1 MISLRIRAAFAAAAL
16 SVLAVP
22 APAQAHRGP
31 VSPVSATSA
40 AALSLAV
47 RDDGTGAVSQVELL
61 CHPTGG
67 THPQAAAAC
76 AALDAAGG
84 APDRLTPVTGV
95 FCYQLYQP
103 VTASVTG
110 SWLGKPVRWEQTFGN
125 GCELHTRTGPVFR
138 F

>member
-1 MISLRIRAAFAAAAL
+1 MRIRAALAAAAL

-22 APAQAHRGP
+22 APAQAQAQRAQLP
-31 VSPVSATSA
+31 AV
-40 AALSLAV
+40 LSLAV
-47 RDDGTGAVSQVELL
+47 LDVGSDTAAQAELT

-67 THPQAAAAC
+67 SHPQAEAAC

-84 APDRLTPVTGV
+84 DPDRVAPKVGV
-95 FCYQLYQP
+95 FCYQLSQP

-110 SWLGKPVRWEQTFGN
+110 AWAGLPVRWQQTFGN
-125 GCELHTRTGPVFR
+125 ICELHTRTGVLFR